1 MKALLLATILS
12 ALRAYV
18 GGGLFTRIQTLV
30 VSLTEVETITGGEKM
45 ALVVEGAKRE
55 VATLS
60 ETLIRAVAEVVLLK
74 IKAP

>member
-1 MKALLLATILS
+1 MKALLLATIIS

-30 VSLTEVETITGGEKM
+30 VSLTEVETLTGGEKM
-45 ALVVEGAKRE
+45 ALVVEGVKRE

-60 ETLIRAVAEVVLLK
+60 ETLIRAVAEIVLLRM
-74 IKAP
+74 KAP